1 LLYKRT
7 GERRGTGD
15 ISEKIEGQ
23 KARVFPYRSLEGR
36 DLNAVGL
43 EEEGKVC
50 PKRMDSLL

>member
-23 KARVFPYRSLEGR
+23 TAGVFPYRSLEGR